1 MFSTKLILLLLF
13 AFNTAVS
20 GNLWD
25 CFENWANQFRIKFID
40 DAHMVQM
47 YKKVALYVRVI
58 TNHHHLKCIV
68 VTCIDSSPRAHH
80 AFASVLCCQPKT
92 ASLIN
97 MPIKSMMECKRRR
110 SELTPKRVVAFI
122 K

>member
-25 CFENWANQFRIKFID
+25 RFENWANPFRIID

-68 VTCIDSSPRAHH
+68 VTCIHSSPRAHH

-110 SELTPKRVVAFI
+110 SELTPKRVEAFI